1 MTRRPEED
9 DALAAFDRKM
19 SRAITARRNLR
30 SLRETS
36 DDESSRKKDGKPGR
50 REDSEEHSPPFKPF
64 YNT

>member
-9 DALAAFDRKM
+9 DVLAAFDRKM
-19 SRAITARRNLR
+19 SREITARRNLQ

-36 DDESSRKKDGKPGR
+36 GEESGRTKDRKRRR

-64 YNT
+64 YDK